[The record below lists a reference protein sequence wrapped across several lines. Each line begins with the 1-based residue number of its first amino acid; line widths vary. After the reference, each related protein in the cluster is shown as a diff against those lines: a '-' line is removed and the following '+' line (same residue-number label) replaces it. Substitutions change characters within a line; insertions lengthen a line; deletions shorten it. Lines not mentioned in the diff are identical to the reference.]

1 MPDTALTLPAPL
13 NWVPPTALAVRARTL
28 LLVEDSR
35 QAAEAVRLLARR
47 LGLRLRR
54 AEHLAA
60 ARLHLHVYRPD
71 VALIDLGLPDGSGL
85 DLIAELASMRPPL
98 RRIVAISAD
107 HDAGA
112 EALAAGACAFVAK
125 PLRLPADLPALLG
138 PDTPSVPPGSM
149 HGPQAG
155 RNGGADPMALRDD
168 LVHARTVLMDRG
180 TDGLDYAASF
190 VQGLARCTGDP
201 ALQGLARDAR
211 LSGDASCLLDVL
223 SERAAAETRHR
234 PI

>member
-1 MPDTALTLPAPL
+1 MPDPALTLPAPH
-13 NWVPPTALAVRARTL
+13 NWLPPTALEVRARTL

-54 AEHLAA
+54 AEHLSA
-60 ARLHLHVYRPD
+60 ARRHLQVYRPD
-71 VALIDLGLPDGSGL
+71 IALIDLGLPDGSGL

-107 HDAGA
+107 PDSGA

-125 PLRLPADLPALLG
+125 PLRLPGDLPALLG
-138 PDTPSVPPGSM
+138 PDAPAVPAGSLPGA
-149 HGPQAG
+149 QAG

-168 LVHARTVLMDRG
+168 LVHARAVLLDRG
-180 TDGLDYAASF
+180 ADGLDYAARF
-190 VQGLARCTGDP
+190 LQGLARCTDDT

-211 LSGDASCLLDVL
+211 LSGDTACLLDVL
-223 SERAAAETRHR
+223 RERAAAEGRQR

>member
-1 MPDTALTLPAPL
+1 MPDTALTLPAPI
-13 NWVPPTALAVRARTL
+13 NWVPPTALSVRARTL

-60 ARLHLHVYRPD
+60 ARHHLRVYRPD

-85 DLIAELASMRPPL
+85 DLIAELARMQPPL

-107 HDAGA
+107 PGA
-112 EALAAGACAFVAK
+112 EEAALAAGACAFVAK

-138 PDTPSVPPGSM
+138 PEAPTIPASALPG
-149 HGPQAG
+149 PEAG
-155 RNGGADPMALRDD
+155 RNAGADPMALRDD
-168 LVHARTVLMDRG
+168 LVHARTVLQHRG
-180 TDGLDYAASF
+180 HDGLEYAASF
-190 VQGLARCTGDP
+190 VLGVARCADDP
-201 ALQGLARDAR
+201 ALLALARDAR
-211 LSGDASCLLDVL
+211 NSGDADGLLL
-223 SERAAAETRHR
+223 ALGERARSEALRR